1 MDAEHKICLKYVAKK
16 RRKTSVGA
24 RKEARSDKDLFLA
37 CTFLKYMERKNGR
50 ENI

>member
-24 RKEARSDKDLFLA
+24 RKEARSDKDF
-37 CTFLKYMERKNGR
+37 FFSMHFFEVHGKEKW
-50 ENI
+50 